1 MAKVIGCMG
10 ESGSG
15 KTTAMRNL
23 DPSTTFY
30 IDCDGKGLSW
40 KGWRNQYNKQAG
52 NYAKTDNKYTVLQL
66 LAIINGDDSMY
77 AAALKADGKTPK
89 TIPKDTK
96 EKATKFKTVVIDTL
110 NGIMVADEVNRMRE
124 KGYDKWVD
132 IAQCVWD
139 ILNYANSMRD
149 DVVVVILCHSQTQKE
164 DDGYTFT
171 RIKTSGKKLD
181 KLVVESKL
189 TTVLYA
195 VARGD
200 EFVFQTHANNS
211 TAKTPFGAFES
222 DEIPNDITLVIKA
235 LEEY

>member
-1 MAKVIGCMG
+1 MAKVIGVMG

-23 DPSTTFY
+23 DPTTTFY

-40 KGWRNQYNKQAG
+40 KGWRKQYNKANG
-52 NYAKTDNKYTVLQL
+52 NYFATDNKYTVLQL
-66 LAIINGDDSMY
+66 LASLNGDDSMY
-77 AAALKADGKTPK
+77 ASMLKAKGEAPK
-89 TIPKDTK
+89 VMSK
-96 EKATKFKTVVIDTL
+96 EAKAKAMGFKVVVIDTL

-132 IAQCVWD
+132 LAQCVWD
-139 ILNYANSMRD
+139 ILNYANTMRED
-149 DVVVVILCHSQTQKE
+149 ISVIILCHSQTQKDE
-164 DDGYTFT
+164 DGYIFT

-195 VARGD
+195 VAKGGN
-200 EFVFQTHANNS
+200 FVFQTHANNS
-211 TAKTPFGAFES
+211 TAKTPFGAFDS
-222 DEIPNDITLVIKA
+222 DEIPNDITEVLKA